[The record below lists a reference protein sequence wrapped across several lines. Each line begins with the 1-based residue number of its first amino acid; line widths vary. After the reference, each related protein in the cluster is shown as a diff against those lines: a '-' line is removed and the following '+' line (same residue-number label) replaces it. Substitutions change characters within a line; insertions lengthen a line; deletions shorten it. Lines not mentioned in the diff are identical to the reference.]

1 MEKVNLTPV
10 VHMEHDL
17 GTTPFVRVER
27 LREALADVGQDNEK
41 KAYLEQ
47 IVGDADLVLGSSW
60 RS

>member
-1 MEKVNLTPV
+1 MNLTPV
-10 VHMEHDL
+10 VHVEHDL
-17 GTTPFVRVER
+17 STTPFVRVER

>member
-10 VHMEHDL
+10 VQMEHDL
-17 GTTPFVRVER
+17 GTMPFVRVER
-27 LREALADVGQDNEK
+27 LTEALADVGQDDEE

-47 IVGDADLVLGSSW
+47 IVGYADLVLGSSW